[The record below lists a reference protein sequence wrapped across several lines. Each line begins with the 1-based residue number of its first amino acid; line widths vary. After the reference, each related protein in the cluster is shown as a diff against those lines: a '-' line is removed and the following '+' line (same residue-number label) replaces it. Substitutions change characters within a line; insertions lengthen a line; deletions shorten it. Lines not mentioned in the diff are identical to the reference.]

1 VPVVDPPIAA
11 SFVSDHS
18 GEITAVLTVILAF
31 VLARVV
37 DRSLIQRGR
46 KLSEVVAGGSL
57 SPVAD
62 TRLRL
67 VRRLVFA
74 TIIVLG
80 FALALAQFPSV
91 KRVATGV
98 LASSAVL
105 GLVIG
110 FAARQT
116 LANGIAGILL
126 AITQPIRIGDL
137 VTFEEQTGEVEDIR
151 LTYTY
156 VRCLDGR
163 RLIVPNERLAQSS
176 IQNHTIVDPGLEIE
190 VSVWVKEG
198 KDALRALD
206 LLAEDEGVQARVAEI
221 DKEGVRLA
229 VTTWA
234 DSPRNRGKVA
244 TRLREESLRRLA
256 GEGLS

>member
-1 VPVVDPPIAA
+1 MPGVEFYTAT
-11 SFVSDHS
+11 SFIDKHQHQ
-18 GEITAVLTVILAF
+18 ITAVVTV
-31 VLARVV
+31 VLAIVLAEIV
-37 DRSLIQRGR
+37 DRTLARRGR
-46 KLSEVVAGGSL
+46 KVQETFSL

-74 TIIVLG
+74 TILVLGVG
-80 FALALAQFPSV
+80 FALIQFPSV

-116 LANGIAGILL
+116 LANGIAGVLL

-206 LLAEDEGVQARVAEI
+206 LLAQDEGVQARVAEI

-244 TRLREESLRRLA
+244 TRLREDSLRRLA

>member
-37 DRSLIQRGR
+37 DRSLIQR
-46 KLSEVVAGGSL
+46 
-57 SPVAD
+57 
-62 TRLRL
+62 
-67 VRRLVFA
+67 
-74 TIIVLG
+74 
-80 FALALAQFPSV
+80 
-91 KRVATGV
+91 V

-206 LLAEDEGVQARVAEI
+206 LLAQDEGVQARVAEI